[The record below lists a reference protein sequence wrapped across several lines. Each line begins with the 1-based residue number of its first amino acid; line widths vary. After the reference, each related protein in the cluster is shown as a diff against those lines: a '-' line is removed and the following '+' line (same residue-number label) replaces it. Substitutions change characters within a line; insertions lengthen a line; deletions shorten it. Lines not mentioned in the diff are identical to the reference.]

1 MATKEPL
8 KNLHGFIQAYTI
20 EKGCEYTHTS
30 LNAPSSS
37 FYVPANRLDEFY
49 TLYEKAIAKG
59 DHLYITEKNRH
70 IGPVVVDIDLRFA
83 MSDDLLAETNHVYT
97 NETLDAIVNAY
108 ATVMN
113 KYLDIGVSCK
123 AHVMEKTKHVECKG
137 VIKDGIHIVFP
148 EIVTKASVKHL
159 VRKEVMVLLEPV
171 FAAIGATNKIDDIVD
186 ESIIERN
193 NWFMYGSKKRGG
205 EPYAVTRVYELN
217 GSRGASSFIP
227 KYKHD
232 DDGSLVR
239 LFSIRNKNREI
250 RVKPEQVE
258 TVTAF
263 EAKEE
268 ETRRNM
274 HVTKRIIG
282 TEINQKTAHCENIE
296 HIESIVDLLNV
307 DRCKN
312 YEQWIRLGWC
322 LRSIDNRLVK
332 KWDEFSAKCPSKYK
346 RGECERLWD
355 RMRDSGISIGSLHMW
370 ARQDNPEGYKELIK
384 NDLKTLLYNSLSMTH
399 YDIAKVVHQMFQSEF
414 VCCSYKNRY
423 WYEFRNHRW
432 NVSDSGIGLRNRLSE
447 DVWRVYKSEAIEVGQ
462 KALAST
468 NPGDQTKYDELQKKF
483 NDIGSKLRNSSF
495 KENIMKECSELFY
508 IDKFEDKLDSNMH
521 LMGFCNGIYDL
532 ETHTFRDGRP
542 DDYVSF
548 STGNNYVP
556 YEPDH
561 HIMVAINEYLEQVL
575 TNKAVREYVLKLYG
589 TFISGHTKEQKFY
602 IWTGSGSNS
611 KSLLVELFE
620 KSFGEY
626 CCKFPIT
633 LLTQKRCAS
642 NAANSELA
650 RAKGK
655 RFACLQ
661 EPSEDEKI
669 NIGLMKE
676 LSGGDKIMARA
687 LYKEPF
693 EFVPQFKMLLL
704 CNQLPH
710 VPSDDG
716 GTWRRIRV
724 VEFTSKFVDDPQ
736 EENEFQI
743 DYDLSTRMVEWRER
757 FMSLLIHYY
766 KKYEIEGIT
775 EPAEVMKCTTD
786 YKSQNDHM
794 AYFTSNYLER
804 KEGMFLSLDDAH
816 LEMRAYI
823 KDDAIPIRTMS
834 KPELDRYLSKNLTKS
849 VGHNGVKGYR
859 GWRIKSLVPAAD
871 ASGGEGSATAVVA
884 RGSAITTLSK
894 PSKPS
899 SAKLESSSDEEED

>member
-1 MATKEPL
+1 MAPKEQW
-8 KNLHGFIQAYTI
+8 KNLHAFIEAHTI

-49 TLYEKAIAKG
+49 TFYEKSISNG
-59 DHLYITEKNRH
+59 EHLYITEKNRH
-70 IGPVVVDIDLRFA
+70 IGPMVVDIDLRFE
-83 MSDDLLAETNHVYT
+83 MSDQLQEKNHVYT
-97 NETLDAIVNAY
+97 HDTLDLVVNAY
-108 ATVMN
+108 ARVMA
-113 KYLDIGVSCK
+113 KYLNIPATGCK
-123 AHVMEKTKHVECKG
+123 AHVMEKSKHVECKG
-137 VIKDGIHIVFP
+137 VIKDGIHIIFP
-148 EIVTKASVKHL
+148 EIVTKASVKHI
-159 VRKEVMVLLEPV
+159 VRKEVMQILEPV
-171 FAAIGATNKIDDIVD
+171 FAAIGATNKIEDIVD

-193 NWFMYGSKKRGG
+193 NWFMYGSKKKGG
-205 EPYAVTRVYELN
+205 EPYVVTRVYALN
-217 GSRGASSFIP
+217 EGSGSCQLIDA
-227 KYKHD
+227 D
-232 DDGSLVR
+232 DSTQLVR
-239 LFSIRNKNREI
+239 LFSIRNKNKETP
-250 RVKPEQVE
+250 VKADQVA
-258 TVTAF
+258 VITAF

-282 TEINQKTAHCENIE
+282 TEINQKVNQCDNIE
-296 HIESIVDLLNV
+296 HIEKLVDLLNA
-307 DRCKN
+307 DRCKS

-332 KWDEFSAKCPSKYK
+332 KWDEFSARCPSKYK

-355 RMRDSGISIGSLHMW
+355 RMRENGIGIGSLHMW
-370 ARQDNPEGYKELIK
+370 ARSDNPDGYNELVK
-384 NDLKTLLYNSLSMTH
+384 NDLKNLLYNSLSMTH
-399 YDIAKVVHQMFQSEF
+399 YDIAKVVHQMFQNEF
-414 VCCSYKNRY
+414 VCCSYKSKY

-432 NVSDSGIGLRNRLSE
+432 NISDSGIGLRNRLSE

-462 KALAST
+462 RALAS
-468 NPGDQTKYDELQKKF
+468 NVPGDQTKYDDLQKKF
-483 NDIGSKLRNSSF
+483 NDIGSKLRNTSF
-495 KENIMKECSELFY
+495 KENIMRECSELFY
-508 IDKFEDKLDSNMH
+508 VDKFEDKLDSNMH
-521 LMGFCNGIYDL
+521 LIGFCNGVYDL
-532 ETHTFRDGRP
+532 ETHTFREGRP

-556 YEPDH
+556 YDKDH
-561 HIMVAINEYLEQVL
+561 HIMIAINEYLEQVL
-575 TNKAVREYVLKLYG
+575 TKKAVREYVLKLYG

-724 VEFTSKFVDDPQ
+724 VEFTSKFVEDPQ

-743 DYDLSTRMVEWRER
+743 DYELSTRMVEWREH
-757 FMSLLIHYY
+757 FLSLIIHYY
-766 KKYEIEGIT
+766 KKYQVEGIM

-794 AYFTSNYLER
+794 AYFTSNYFER

-816 LEMRAYI
+816 LELRAYI

-834 KPELDRYLSKNLTKS
+834 KPELDRYLCKNLTKS
-849 VGHNGVKGYR
+849 VGFNGVKGYR
-859 GWRIKSLVPAAD
+859 GWRIKSTVPD
-871 ASGGEGSATAVVA
+871 K
-884 RGSAITTLSK
+884 TTTTTTQQD
-894 PSKPS
+894 
-899 SAKLESSSDEEED
+899 SSDDDE